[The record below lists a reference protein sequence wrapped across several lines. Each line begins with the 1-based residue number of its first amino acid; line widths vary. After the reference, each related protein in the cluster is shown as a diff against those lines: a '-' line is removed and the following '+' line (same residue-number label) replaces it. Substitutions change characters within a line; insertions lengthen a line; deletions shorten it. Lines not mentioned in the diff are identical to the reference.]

1 MIKLLKNRTFI
12 LLFAFAAGLLFS
24 DLAVQTEFLTIPA
37 LALVLTV
44 SATQVSVKEFWPV
57 KMIIK
62 PVVVAF
68 SLNFL
73 LLGTLILLLAW
84 WLMPTRELWIGYVLV
99 ASAPPGIA
107 IIPFTHIL
115 KGNLKLSLIGTFGVY
130 LLSLLAT
137 PALVY
142 LFTGEATLSP
152 LRLFNTMVMLI
163 LFPFILS
170 QLIGSSKASFYVA
183 RFRGSII
190 NWGFFVVT
198 FNVVGLNSEVFL
210 QDYHILVPVSIVAI
224 ISSFVLALLI
234 DVTGKRFKVPVP
246 ERNSYILLS
255 TIKTSAFAAA
265 VGLALYS
272 EAASIPGAVISAWYA
287 LYFIILGIKGDRLKK
302 AEDNSKEMIHSSK
315 ALSPQELKHDDPP
328 GKRS

>member
-1 MIKLLKNRTFI
+1 MIMIKLLKNRTFI
-12 LLFAFAAGLLFS
+12 LVFAFAAGLLFS
-24 DLAVQTEFLTIPA
+24 DLAVHTEFLTIPA

-57 KMIIK
+57 NMIIK

-68 SLNFL
+68 CLNFL

-107 IIPFTHIL
+107 IIPFTYIL

-130 LLSLLAT
+130 LLSLLVT

-152 LRLFNTMVMLI
+152 MRLFNTMIMLI
-163 LFPFILS
+163 LIPFILS
-170 QLIGSSKASFYVA
+170 QLIGSSKAALHIA
-183 RFRGSII
+183 RWRGTII

-210 QDYHILVPVSIVAI
+210 QDYHILIPVSIVAI
-224 ISSFVLALLI
+224 ISSFVLALLVDI
-234 DVTGKRFKVPVP
+234 TGKRIKLSGP

-287 LYFIILGIKGDRLKK
+287 LYFILLGIKGDRLKK
-302 AEDNSKEMIHSSK
+302 AEADQGPLPRS
-315 ALSPQELKHDDPP
+315 AQVLPPQ
-328 GKRS
+328 